1 MLDKILEL
9 QAKNPD
15 NLVFEN
21 YIALQTIIKLLVDKD
36 IITQDDF
43 EEEKIE
49 TIKSMITEGISKGL
63 FSTKTTEL
71 FKNQLERLKK
81 IEKVGA

>member
-1 MLDKILEL
+1 MLDKVLEL

-15 NLVFEN
+15 NLVFDN
-21 YIALQTIIKLLVDKD
+21 YIALQTIIKLLVDKN

-49 TIKSMITEGISKGL
+49 TVKSMITEGIAKGL
-63 FSTKTTEL
+63 FSTKTSEL
-71 FKNQLERLKK
+71 FKNQLERLNKV
-81 IEKVGA
+81 EKVGA